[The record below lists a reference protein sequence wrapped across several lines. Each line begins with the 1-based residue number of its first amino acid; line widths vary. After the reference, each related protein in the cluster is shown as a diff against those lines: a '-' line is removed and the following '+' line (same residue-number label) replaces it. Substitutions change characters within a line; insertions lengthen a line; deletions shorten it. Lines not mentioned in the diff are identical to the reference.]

1 MESLAEEMMMASG
14 CPHDEE
20 DLIQY
25 IVTQLGE
32 GYNEV
37 VSAMCARVEP
47 ISVGELYSQVLNY
60 I

>member
-1 MESLAEEMMMASG
+1 MASG